1 MVWGELLGTGVAV
14 ALASK
19 QPVGRLI
26 LEAPFTSAA
35 EVAQL
40 SYPPAVGFR
49 TAGRIRG

>member
-1 MVWGELLGTGVAV
+1 MWSESLCTGVAV

-26 LEAPFTSAA
+26 LDAPFTSAA

-40 SYPPAVGFR
+40 SYPFR
-49 TAGRIRG
+49 PPVVASARS